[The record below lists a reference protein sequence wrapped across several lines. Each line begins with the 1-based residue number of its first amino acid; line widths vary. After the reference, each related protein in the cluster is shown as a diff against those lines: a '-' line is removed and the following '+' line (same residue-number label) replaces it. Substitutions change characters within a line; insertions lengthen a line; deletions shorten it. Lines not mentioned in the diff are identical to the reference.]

1 MPCGKK
7 AAFATTGYFAK
18 QRNRRGR
25 QLGRGL
31 ATRSGALVVDR
42 LCSGTTQ
49 RPAALPPLVR
59 AAAQPLDLDAD
70 KRGRTGWRIEAG
82 GGRVE
87 EVHGLLGPGY
97 HVHGKD

>member
-7 AAFATTGYFAK
+7 AALATTGSLAQ
-18 QRNRRGR
+18 QRNR
-25 QLGRGL
+25 RGL

-82 GGRVE
+82 GGHVE